1 MERRIYEA
9 AVEGNIIS
17 LLNLLQE
24 DALILDRITVSCYG
38 ETPLHIASMLG
49 HAEFVQEILGR
60 KPELAG
66 ELDSRKSSPLHLA
79 TSKGYLD
86 IVKKLVSVNPE
97 MCLAR
102 DRDGKNPVHIAVIKG
117 RVSVLKELV
126 KVRPIAARMLMERGE
141 TILHACV
148 RFDQL
153 EAMKFLMEQM
163 SDHEFVN
170 SKDDDGNTVL
180 HLAVAD
186 KQVEAIQ
193 FLTTINAIEVNAL
206 NKGGFTAL
214 DILKQS
220 RRDWKDYEIGELLR
234 SGGDI
239 CAEDIAISKH
249 DLGSKQ
255 TTTLTSHGNN
265 QINMSRPQ
273 GNHTKKSFE
282 KKGDWLKE
290 MNNVLMV
297 IASLISTVTFQAGL
311 NPPGGVW
318 QETKKAQDDAP
329 TSDPYHEVA
338 LTSDPY
344 HEAGESIMAD
354 TSSSHY
360 YSLSNL
366 FFTSNTIGFVA
377 SLCIILLLVS
387 GLPFIKRRLF
397 TWILMVIL
405 WVAISALTL
414 AYLFSQ
420 TFITGL
426 NEPLIGKIYAT
437 EMILFVW
444 MGVMGILLLSH
455 TIRLIKKIIIYFI
468 KLTKAR
474 RDTNGPNGDEQ
485 CHNV

>member
-49 HAEFVQEILGR
+49 HAEFVQELLGR

-97 MCLAR
+97 MCFAR

-117 RVSVLKELV
+117 HVSVLKELV
-126 KVRPIAARMLMERGE
+126 KVRPNAARMLMERGE
-141 TILHACV
+141 TVLHACV

-170 SKDDDGNTVL
+170 SKDDDGNTIL
-180 HLAVAD
+180 HLAVAC

-193 FLTTINAIEVNAL
+193 FLTTNNVIEVNAL

-220 RRDWKDYEIGELLR
+220 TRDLKDYEIAELLR
-234 SGGDI
+234 RGGAI
-239 CAEDIAISKH
+239 SAKDIAASTH
-249 DLGSKQ
+249 ELGSKQ
-255 TTTLTSHGNN
+255 TRTLTSHDNN
-265 QINMSRPQ
+265 QINMLRPQ
-273 GNHTKKSFE
+273 GNRIEKSVE
-282 KKGDWLKE
+282 KKDDWLKE
-290 MNNVLMV
+290 MNNALMV
-297 IASLISTVTFQAGL
+297 VASLIATVTFQAGL

-318 QETKKAQDDAP
+318 QDTKQVQDGAP
-329 TSDPYHEVA
+329 TSEPN
-338 LTSDPY
+338 

-354 TSSSHY
+354 TSLFYSST
-360 YSLSNL
+360 LFNL

-377 SLCIILLLVS
+377 SLCIILLLARMNQS
-387 GLPFIKRRLF
+387 LG
-397 TWILMVIL
+397 
-405 WVAISALTL
+405 
-414 AYLFSQ
+414 
-420 TFITGL
+420 TF
-426 NEPLIGKIYAT
+426 
-437 EMILFVW
+437 
-444 MGVMGILLLSH
+444 LL
-455 TIRLIKKIIIYFI
+455 
-468 KLTKAR
+468 
-474 RDTNGPNGDEQ
+474 Q
-485 CHNV
+485 

>member
-1 MERRIYEA
+1 MERRIFEA
-9 AVEGNIIS
+9 AEEGNIIS
-17 LLNLLQE
+17 LRNLLQE

-97 MCLAR
+97 MCFAC
-102 DRDGKNPVHIAVIKG
+102 DCDGKNPVHIAVIKG

-126 KVRPIAARMLMERGE
+126 EVRPNAARMLMERGK

-148 RFDQL
+148 RFYQL

-163 SDHEFVN
+163 NDREFVN
-170 SKDDDGNTVL
+170 SKDDDGYTIL

-220 RRDWKDYEIGELLR
+220 RRDLKYYEIVELLR
-234 SGGDI
+234 RGEAI
-239 CAEDIAISKH
+239 FAEDIAVSKH
-249 DLGSKQ
+249 ELGSKQ

-265 QINMSRPQ
+265 QINILRPQ
-273 GNHTKKSFE
+273 GNHTEKSVE
-282 KKGDWLKE
+282 KKDDWLKE
-290 MNNVLMV
+290 MNNALMV
-297 IASLISTVTFQAGL
+297 VASLIATVTFQAGL
-311 NPPGGVW
+311 NPPAGVW
-318 QETKKAQDDAP
+318 QDSSQDPKFDHMP
-329 TSDPYHEVA
+329 
-338 LTSDPY
+338 
-344 HEAGESIMAD
+344 GESIMAD
-354 TSSSHY
+354 TDGFSF
-360 YSLSNL
+360 NL

-387 GLPFIKRRLF
+387 GLPFCKRRLF

-420 TFITGL
+420 SFITGS
-426 NEPLIGKIYAT
+426 NEPFIGKIYAT
-437 EMILFVW
+437 EMVLFVW
-444 MGVMGILLLSH
+444 IGVMGILLLSH
-455 TIRLIKKIIIYFI
+455 SIRLIKRIIRKIIIYFI

-474 RDTNGPNGDEQ
+474 RDTNGSNGDE
-485 CHNV
+485 

>member
-9 AVEGNIIS
+9 AVEGNIIF

-49 HAEFVQEILGR
+49 HAEFVQEILVR

-86 IVKKLVSVNPE
+86 IVTILVLVNPE

-102 DRDGKNPVHIAVIKG
+102 DRDGKNPVHIAAIKG

-126 KVRPIAARMLMERGE
+126 KVRPNAARMLMERGE

-153 EAMKFLMEQM
+153 EAMKFLMEQI

-170 SKDDDGNTVL
+170 SKDDDGNTIL

-193 FLTTINAIEVNAL
+193 FLTTNNAIEVNAL

-220 RRDWKDYEIGELLR
+220 RRDLKDYEIVELLR
-234 SGGDI
+234 RGGAI
-239 CAEDIAISKH
+239 SVEDIVVSMH
-249 DLGSKQ
+249 ELGSKQ
-255 TTTLTSHGNN
+255 TRTLTSHGND
-265 QINMSRPQ
+265 QINMLRPQ
-273 GNHTKKSFE
+273 GNRIEKSVE
-282 KKGDWLKE
+282 KKDDWLKE
-290 MNNVLMV
+290 MNNALMV
-297 IASLISTVTFQAGL
+297 VASLIATVTFQAGL

-318 QETKKAQDDAP
+318 QDSKRVQDGGAP
-329 TSDPYHEVA
+329 TSG
-338 LTSDPY
+338 PY

-354 TSSSHY
+354 TSLFYSSN
-360 YSLSNL
+360 LFNL

-387 GLPFIKRRLF
+387 GLPFCKRKLF

-414 AYLFSQ
+414 AYLFSLS
-420 TFITGL
+420 FITGA
-426 NEPLIGKIYAT
+426 NEPVIGDVFAT
-437 EMILFVW
+437 VMVLFVW

-455 TIRLIKKIIIYFI
+455 TIRLLKKIIVYFI
-468 KLTKAR
+468 KLTKAW
-474 RDTNGPNGDEQ
+474 RDTNGSKW
-485 CHNV
+485 

>member
-66 ELDSRKSSPLHLA
+66 KLDSRKSSPLHLA
-79 TSKGYLD
+79 ASKGYLD

-97 MCLAR
+97 MCLAC

-117 RVSVLKELV
+117 HVSVLKELV
-126 KVRPIAARMLMERGE
+126 KLRPDAARTSMERGE
-141 TILHACV
+141 TTLHACV

-170 SKDDDGNTVL
+170 SKDDDGNTIL

-186 KQVEAIQ
+186 KQVETIQ
-193 FLTTINAIEVNAL
+193 FLTTNNAIEVNAL

-220 RRDWKDYEIGELLR
+220 RRDLKDYEIVELLR
-234 SGGDI
+234 HGRVIS
-239 CAEDIAISKH
+239 AEDIVVSTH
-249 DLGSKQ
+249 ELGFKQ
-255 TTTLTSHGNN
+255 TTTLTAHGNN
-265 QINMSRPQ
+265 QINMLHPQ
-273 GNHTKKSFE
+273 GNGTEKSVE
-282 KKGDWLKE
+282 KKDDWLKE
-290 MNNVLMV
+290 MNNALMV
-297 IASLISTVTFQAGL
+297 VASLIATVTFQAGL

-318 QETKKAQDDAP
+318 QDTKPD
-329 TSDPYHEVA
+329 
-338 LTSDPY
+338 

-354 TSSSHY
+354 RNS
-360 YSLSNL
+360 YSFSR
-366 FFTSNTIGFVA
+366 FFTFNTIGFVA

-387 GLPFIKRRLF
+387 GLPFCKRRMF

-414 AYLFSQ
+414 AYLFSLN
-420 TFITGL
+420 FISAQNVSFVG
-426 NEPLIGKIYAT
+426 NVSVMVVY
-437 EMILFVW
+437 VW
-444 MGVMGILLLSH
+444 MGMMGILLLSH
-455 TIRLIKKIIIYFI
+455 TIRLIKKMTIYFI
-468 KLTKAR
+468 KLTKPR
-474 RDTNGPNGDEQ
+474 RDTDGSNGDEQ
-485 CHNV
+485 RHSV

>member
-49 HAEFVQEILGR
+49 HAEFVQAILGR

-86 IVKKLVSVNPE
+86 IVKKLASVNPE

-126 KVRPIAARMLMERGE
+126 KARPDAARMLMERGE

-170 SKDDDGNTVL
+170 YKDDDGNTIL

-193 FLTTINAIEVNAL
+193 FLTTNNAIEVNAL

-214 DILKQS
+214 DILKNS
-220 RRDWKDYEIGELLR
+220 RRDLKDYEIVELLR
-234 SGGDI
+234 RGGAI
-239 CAEDIAISKH
+239 SAEDIVVSMH
-249 DLGSKQ
+249 ELGSKQ
-255 TTTLTSHGNN
+255 TRTLTSHGNN
-265 QINMSRPQ
+265 QINMLRPQ
-273 GNHTKKSFE
+273 GNYTEKPVE
-282 KKGDWLKE
+282 KKDDWLKE
-290 MNNVLMV
+290 MNNALMV
-297 IASLISTVTFQAGL
+297 VASLISTVTFQAGL

-318 QETKKAQDDAP
+318 QETEKAQDGAP
-329 TSDPYHEVA
+329 TSEPYHMPGA
-338 LTSDPY
+338 
-344 HEAGESIMAD
+344 SIMAD
-354 TSSSHY
+354 TSY
-360 YSLSNL
+360 DLSDL
-366 FFTSNTIGFVA
+366 SDFFFTSNTIGFVA

-387 GLPFIKRRLF
+387 GLPFCKRKLF

-414 AYLFSQ
+414 AYLSSLI
-420 TFITGL
+420 FITSP
-426 NEPLIGKIYAT
+426 NEPDIWNVSTTL
-437 EMILFVW
+437 MVVRVW
-444 MGVMGILLLSH
+444 MGMMGILLLSH
-455 TIRLIKKIIIYFI
+455 TIRLVKKIIVYFI
-468 KLTKAR
+468 NLIKAR
-474 RDTNGPNGDEQ
+474 RDTNGSNADEQ
-485 CHNV
+485 CLSV